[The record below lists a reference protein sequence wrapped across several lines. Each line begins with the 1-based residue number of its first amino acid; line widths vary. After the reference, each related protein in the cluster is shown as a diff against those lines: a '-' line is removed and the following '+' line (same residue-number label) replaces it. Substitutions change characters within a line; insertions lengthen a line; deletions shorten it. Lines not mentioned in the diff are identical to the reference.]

1 MENGRWKMEDGGW
14 RMEDGGLMDFSPR
27 SHGVHEELEKTP
39 YSEPALPALNLFQ
52 DGFLM
57 ELRCQM

>member
-1 MENGRWKMEDGGW
+1 
-14 RMEDGGLMDFSPR
+14 MEDGGLMDFSPR